1 MNNTK
6 LDKSAV
12 CTAFACAVVA
22 FACGFVFCLVLLS
35 STGSCYFMVKDFLFS
50 TRGYVWFQQIKSF
63 AGSQAADALQLFA
76 LLLVLFLALIVL
88 VRFFSRGQKCRFE
101 PDFGKNEPLKPVLP
115 LAPSPAA
122 FADEAEVVSVL
133 NKCRRHPEA
142 DSWRRLN
149 ALEPELLARYLKN
162 EYPQVA
168 AVVLLGIEPKLSAGV
183 LSLLPGAFAAETV
196 SAMLKSRPADAE
208 LAGTIGKAVA
218 ENIENA
224 KENDAESRVGKI
236 FACMGGRERERIMSA
251 MERENMPFSGAGKS
265 GAVVFED
272 FVRLQPEELEKVLEQ
287 VGEPKLVIA
296 LRGASENLRS
306 HIYASLSP
314 RQAKV
319 LRDTLAQLGPI
330 RLRDIEKAQ
339 NELVAAAENLYA
351 DAFALRSRQ
360 NG

>member
-12 CTAFACAVVA
+12 CTAFACAVAA

-35 STGSCYFMVKDFLFS
+35 SAGSCYFMVKDFLFS
-50 TRGYVWFQQIKSF
+50 TRGYVWFQQLKSF

-88 VRFFSRGQKCRFE
+88 VRFFSQGRSE
-101 PDFGKNEPLKPVLP
+101 PDLGKNEPLKPVLP
-115 LAPSPAA
+115 AAPSPAA
-122 FADEAEVVSVL
+122 FADETEVVSVL

-168 AVVLLGIEPKLSAGV
+168 AVVLLGIEPGLSAGV

-196 SAMLKSRPADAE
+196 SAMLKSRPADAG

-251 MERENMPFSGAGKS
+251 LERENMPFFDAGKS

-272 FVRLQPEELEKVLEQ
+272 FVRLQPAELEKVLEQ

-339 NELVAAAENLYA
+339 NELVAAAEDLCA

>member
-12 CTAFACAVVA
+12 CTAFACAVAA
-22 FACGFVFCLVLLS
+22 FACGFAFCLVLLS

-50 TRGYVWFQQIKSF
+50 TRGYVWFQQLQSF
-63 AGSQAADALQLFA
+63 AGSQAADVLQLFA
-76 LLLVLFLALIVL
+76 LLLVLSFAVVVL
-88 VRFFSRGQKCRFE
+88 VRFFSQGRSV
-101 PDFGKNEPLKPVLP
+101 PDCEKDEPLKPVLP
-115 LAPSPAA
+115 GAPFAAA

-168 AVVLLGIEPKLSAGV
+168 AVVLLGIEPRLSAGV

-251 MERENMPFSGAGKS
+251 LERENMPFFDAGKS

-272 FVRLQPEELEKVLEQ
+272 FVRLQPAELEKVLEQ